1 MTQLYASTPDNDGD
15 SLTVHSW
22 DYEHTHRDRPY
33 LLNVATKDRDG
44 DRSPALLDRAD
55 AEKLV
60 NALAAHLGWVAY
72 DHSARVASS
81 EHECADSLLRAS
93 LLRAAAREQDR
104 EDALMARDLVP
115 GTLIRI
121 HAVPMRT
128 RTERS
133 RLGRGGISQGDG
145 GKLAV
150 VLRSIDSEEEYSEGA
165 IGWRAGRV
173 VVTTDLDSFDPDNYV
188 FGKDLHVS
196 SLTVVTVP
204 PAEFSRDPEPEH
216 VYTPLRDYRVGDTV
230 IVDNPAYVTTLHEGT
245 TGWVSPS
252 FYGSAGRVD
261 HINVG
266 PHYTA
271 AAVEVEVGNRTQT
284 IATTSL
290 RNISAEF
297 RAADIAA
304 GGTL

>member
-1 MTQLYASTPDNDGD
+1 MTQLFASTPDNDGD

-33 LLNVATKDRDG
+33 LLNVATKDRD
-44 DRSPALLDRAD
+44 DNRAPALLDRAD

-60 NALAAHLGWVAY
+60 KALAAHLGWETQPLKTREDAT
-72 DHSARVASS
+72 
-81 EHECADSLLRAS
+81 LMRAS
-93 LLRAAAREQDR
+93 LLRAAAREQSRD
-104 EDALMARDLVP
+104 DALMARDLVP

-128 RTERS
+128 RTQPTS
-133 RLGRGGISQGDG
+133 PSHGGISQADG

-150 VLRSIDSEEEYSEGA
+150 VLRSVDSTRAGELDP

-204 PAEFSRDPEPEH
+204 PAEFSRDPAPEH

-230 IVDNPAYVTTLHEGT
+230 IVDNPAYVTTRSEGT
-245 TGWVSPS
+245 KGWVSPS

-271 AAVEVEVGNRTQT
+271 AAVEVEVGNSTQT